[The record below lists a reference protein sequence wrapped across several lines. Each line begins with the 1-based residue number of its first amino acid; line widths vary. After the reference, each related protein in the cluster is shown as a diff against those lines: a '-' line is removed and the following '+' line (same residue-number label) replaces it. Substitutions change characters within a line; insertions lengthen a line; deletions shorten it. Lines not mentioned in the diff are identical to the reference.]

1 MDSPN
6 IAVID
11 IPPEDQEILPPDGN
25 HPPPGA
31 VAKSAAPLPSEAF
44 DPDTLR
50 PEAHALGNMVGRSL
64 PMQHLFSRVRCTAP
78 HFRLACIEGEAG
90 SGKLLLAHTLHSIGP
105 ASAGPFAPFIAAD
118 FLADPQNLWRQ
129 ARNGL
134 LYLSHI
140 DEISPEMQLRL
151 REFLERAAHERI
163 RLHSPDGPRQ
173 LVVGSSQPLRRIS
186 AAGSF
191 RSDLAAHLTAIRFP
205 LPPLRDR
212 RDDIPLLAALFLR
225 RWTRLHRPLRGF
237 APGTLTRLHAHDW
250 PGNVREL
257 ESVLTSAALE
267 CPGQWIRPIDIPPLD
282 WRPNPAAAASPVP
295 PDSSDDPNL
304 DRAILRHVTRVL
316 ARANGNKV
324 RAAHL
329 LGISRS
335 TLYRLLDPTHFP
347 PAPGS
352 SESSER

>member
-257 ESVLTSAALE
+257 ENVIERGVVLSSTTSIGPELLPGHITGRNYSTSLFEHSPDASLFEILEDIERRIIMAKLERCNWNQTEAAE
-267 CPGQWIRPIDIPPLD
+267 QFRIPL
-282 WRPNPAAAASPVP
+282 
-295 PDSSDDPNL
+295 
-304 DRAILRHVTRVL
+304 
-316 ARANGNKV
+316 
-324 RAAHL
+324 
-329 LGISRS
+329 S
-335 TLYRLLDPTHFP
+335 TLNQKIKRLNIEIRKR
-347 PAPGS
+347 S
-352 SESSER
+352 RE